1 MDKKIMLAVDEE
13 EFNNIKE
20 LINEHICDGCEESYS
35 GEYSRGV
42 PCNNGEICLQNLF
55 NGKAKADAEAYLE
68 EVKKEYEECI
78 YDLVFAYVNKDE
90 DMPHKFE
97 SQALIDAIKL
107 SVKAKEFLDDDYLV
121 QEFAIGEK

>member
-1 MDKKIMLAVDEE
+1 MEMLAVDEE

-55 NGKAKADAEAYLE
+55 NGKAKADADVEIARIKRD
-68 EVKKEYEECI
+68 V
-78 YDLVFAYVNKDE
+78 VE
-90 DMPHKFE
+90 DIFNDVLG
-97 SQALIDAIKL
+97 LIVDTDWYGEMIDCNDVRNLKQ
-107 SVKAKEFLDDDYLV
+107 KY
-121 QEFAIGEK
+121 IGEK